1 MLQVVPVLVPR
12 ATEMEEPT
20 VSAFMTTDEWRYYCM
35 DVEVL
40 LTVFGDSNAR
50 AYITYVL
57 CLSRTIFCGDN
68 KP

>member
-35 DVEVL
+35 DAEVL

-50 AYITYVL
+50 AYIT
-57 CLSRTIFCGDN
+57 
-68 KP
+68 